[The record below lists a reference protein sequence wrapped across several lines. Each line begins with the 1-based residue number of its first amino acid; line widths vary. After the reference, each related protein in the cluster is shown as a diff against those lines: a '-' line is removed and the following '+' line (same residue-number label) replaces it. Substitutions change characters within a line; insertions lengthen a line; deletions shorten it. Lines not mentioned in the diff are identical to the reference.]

1 MEALALI
8 PARGGSKGLSGK
20 NIRPFFGTPLI
31 LWSIKS
37 ALESEMVTRV
47 IVSTDDPEI
56 AEISRGAGAETPF
69 IRPAELAQDETTD
82 LPVFQHAL
90 NWLEEGE
97 DYHPEYVVHLRPTS
111 PFRPDGYID
120 EGIRMLVDDPDADS
134 VRSVCIPENNPFK
147 MWQIEDG
154 ILVPLINSGIH
165 EQYNQPRQALPPA
178 YWQTAVL
185 DVVRSNV
192 IIKKNSMSGGRILP
206 IFLATE
212 LVTDIDDEL
221 SLRHAEEIFRGH
233 GKFN

>member
-1 MEALALI
+1 VEALALI
-8 PARGGSKGLSGK
+8 PARGGSKGLPGK
-20 NIRPFFGTPLI
+20 NIKPFFGTPLI
-31 LWSIKS
+31 SWSIKS

-47 IVSTDDPEI
+47 VVSTDDPEI
-56 AEISRGAGAETPF
+56 AEISRSAGAEIPF
-69 IRPAELAQDETTD
+69 LRPAQLAQDETTD

-90 NWLEEGE
+90 NWLDKNE
-97 DYHPEYVVHLRPTS
+97 DYHPDYVVHLRPTS

-120 EGIRMLVDDPDADS
+120 EGIRILVNDPKADS

-147 MWQIEDG
+147 MWQIEEG
-154 ILVPLINSGIH
+154 VLVPLINSGVH

-185 DVVRSNV
+185 DVVRPNV
-192 IIKKNSMSGGRILP
+192 ILDKNSMTGVCILP
-206 IFLATE
+206 IFLATK

-221 SLRHAEEIFRGH
+221 SLRYAEEICRCH

>member
-8 PARGGSKGLSGK
+8 PARGGSKGLPGK
-20 NIRPFFGTPLI
+20 NIKPFLGTPLI
-31 LWSIKS
+31 SWSIKS
-37 ALESEMVTRV
+37 ALESEKVTRV

-56 AEISRGAGAETPF
+56 AEISRSAGAETPF
-69 IRPAELAQDETTD
+69 IRPAELAQDKTTD

-90 NWLEEGE
+90 SWLDENE
-97 DYHPEYVVHLRPTS
+97 DYHPDYVVHLRPTS

-120 EGIRMLVDDPDADS
+120 EGIRILVNDPDSDS

-154 ILVPLINSGIH
+154 VLVPLINSGIY

-185 DVVRSNV
+185 DVVRPNV
-192 IIKKNSMSGGRILP
+192 IINKNSMTGSRILP

-221 SLRHAEEIFRGH
+221 SLRHAEEICRCH
-233 GKFN
+233 GMLN